1 VTPAEHQIAGYPNHS
16 GRRKTNA
23 RHFGGAAAMM
33 LIVAI
38 PIFSVKRCSE
48 RGKKER

>member
-1 VTPAEHQIAGYPNHS
+1 VTPAEHQITGYPNHGG
-16 GRRKTNA
+16 GREANA
-23 RHFGGAAAMM
+23 GHFGGAAAMM

-48 RGKKER
+48 RG

>member
-1 VTPAEHQIAGYPNHS
+1 VTPAQHQIAGYPNHS
-16 GRRKTNA
+16 GRRETNA
-23 RHFGGAAAMM
+23 GHFGGAAAMM

-38 PIFSVKRCSE
+38 PIFTVNRYSE